1 MAKTRNVGMAAAAAT
16 VAWFAMANVLWDTAN
31 LAGPE
36 DYDPTAVYDNA
47 LNIDEWTNKRKYF
60 YKKLQDLSILSSI
73 RNTEIIT
80 SQVTAR
86 SPSTIPP
93 SNRTTGPSS
102 SHHISFITSGQPP
115 NGSPSTSA
123 SGLNIATSPTTSF
136 HSILLIKRITLLYL
150 MLNPIQ

>member
-1 MAKTRNVGMAAAAAT
+1 M
-16 VAWFAMANVLWDTAN
+16 
-31 LAGPE
+31 
-36 DYDPTAVYDNA
+36 
-47 LNIDEWTNKRKYF
+47 
-60 YKKLQDLSILSSI
+60 SSI
-73 RNTEIIT
+73 RNTANIT

-123 SGLNIATSPTTSF
+123 NGLNTATSPTTSYSTN
-136 HSILLIKRITLLYL
+136 SIDQEDYFALSEPKPNSTIYQYL
-150 MLNPIQ
+150 PDNPNPPTFADKDTKMVKEALDKHKSDGVRGKSRPSVLEECQERSFLQPIHQAGPQFKKTDG